1 VTRAVLTAAC
11 LFLLGTG
18 TAFADDTLWTR
29 RYDGQGR
36 RNDYAQTVLVDQED
50 NIIVV
55 GTCMGTSSGNDVGV
69 VKYSYDGTQLWFG
82 TIAGPGASDEEARGA
97 ALDPDGNIYIT
108 ASTGLYPDYDIL
120 TVKLGPWGGG
130 ESWRRTY
137 AGTAGR
143 ADVPTGIV
151 VDSAGNAY
159 VTGYTIAA
167 GDSSG
172 WVTMKHS
179 TGNGL
184 RLWTV
189 NRVGGLP
196 AAIALGPD
204 NAVYVTGYSAP
215 RYMDDYCTVKYS
227 TTGVEQWASF
237 YDHSDN
243 GPDIAAAIAVD
254 DEGDAYVTGT
264 SATAPPPGGINQ
276 YATVKYADDAG
287 TQMWVARYS
296 GEGGNNTPAALAL
309 GDSAVYVTGSSQ
321 GPAGD
326 DDYATVAYDKSS
338 GSQLW
343 ATRFDGPAGK
353 NDNAVDLAA
362 LPSGKILVT
371 GTSVDANDKGDIA
384 TFTYTE
390 AGVVYDSRRY
400 NSPVD
405 NDDIAAA
412 VTFDSHSVPIVT
424 GSSFMSG
431 YYDFLTVKYGAPPGS
446 VEFKPVVPARS
457 GMRLAP
463 NPARNW
469 TNVQHSLSGT
479 APAIISLLGADGR
492 MVRTQRFDGQKGVPS
507 RLDLTGLTSGVYV
520 VRIDA
525 AGQHATLRLVVL
537 R

>member
-1 VTRAVLTAAC
+1 VTKAVLTAAC
-11 LFLLGTG
+11 LLLLGAS

-36 RNDYAQTVLVDQED
+36 RDDYAKTVLVDQED

-69 VKYSYDGTQLWFG
+69 VKYSSDGTQQWFT

-108 ASTGLYPDYDIL
+108 ASTGLYPDFDIM
-120 TVKLGPWGGG
+120 TVKYTSQGT

-137 AGTAGR
+137 AGTGGR
-143 ADVPTGIV
+143 ADVPAGIA

-196 AAIALGPD
+196 TAITLGPD
-204 NAVYVTGYSAP
+204 NAVYITGYSAP

-254 DEGDAYVTGT
+254 DAGDAYVTGT
-264 SATAPPPGGINQ
+264 SATAPPPGGLNQ
-276 YATVKYADDAG
+276 YATVKYASDLG
-287 TQMWVARYS
+287 TQMWVARYA
-296 GEGGNNTPAALAL
+296 GEDGANAPVALAL
-309 GDSAVYVTGSSQ
+309 GNSAVYVTGSSQ

-326 DDYATVAYDKSS
+326 NDYATVAYDKSD

-353 NDNAVDLAA
+353 ADDAVDIAV
-362 LPSGKILVT
+362 LPSGEILVT
-371 GTSVDANDKGDIA
+371 GTSVSANDKGDIM
-384 TFTYTE
+384 TFTYTD
-390 AGVVYDSRRY
+390 AGAVHRSRRY
-400 NSPVD
+400 NSPAD

-446 VEFKPVVPARS
+446 AEFAPAVPAGP

-469 TNVQHSLSGT
+469 TSVQHSLSGT
-479 APAIISLLGADGR
+479 APAFVSLLGVDGR
-492 MVRTQRFDGQKGVPS
+492 MVRAQRFDGQAGVPS
-507 RLDLTGLTSGVYV
+507 RLDLTGMTPGVYI
-520 VRIDA
+520 VRLDA
-525 AGQHATLRLVVL
+525 AGRHATQRLVVL
-537 R
+537 Q